1 LRVLSSEIII
11 DAPADVVWRVL
22 VDFGSYPEWNPVE
35 IDVRGEARV
44 GATLEHT
51 SKLPNR
57 KPMSFRARIVQAEP
71 PRALAWRG
79 RILVPGIFD
88 VRHHF
93 EIDPLGDNQSRL
105 RQFEHFSGVLVPF
118 TPGVLRDTQAA
129 FELANAAIK
138 QRAERLTAPTS
149 GHP

>member
-1 LRVLSSEIII
+1 MRVLTSEIVI
-11 DAPADVVWRVL
+11 DAPADFVWRVL
-22 VDFGSYPEWNPVE
+22 VDFESYREWNPVE

-44 GATLEHT
+44 GAALEHT

-57 KPMSFRARIVQAEP
+57 KPMSFRATIVEAEP

-79 RILVPGIFD
+79 RIFVPGIFD

-93 EIDPLGDNQSRL
+93 EIDPLGVDQSRL

-118 TPGVLRDTQAA
+118 TPGVLRDTKAA

-138 QRAERLTAPTS
+138 RRAELLVSQTS

>member
-11 DAPADVVWRVL
+11 DAPADLVWRVL
-22 VDFGSYPEWNPVE
+22 VDFGSYHEWNPVE
-35 IDVRGEARV
+35 SDVRGEARV

-57 KPMSFRARIVQAEP
+57 KPMSFRATIVQAEP

-93 EIDPLGDNQSRL
+93 EIDSLDDDRSRL
-105 RQFEHFSGVLVPF
+105 RQFEHFSGLLVPF

-138 QRAERLTAPTS
+138 ERAERLAERTS
-149 GHP
+149 GP